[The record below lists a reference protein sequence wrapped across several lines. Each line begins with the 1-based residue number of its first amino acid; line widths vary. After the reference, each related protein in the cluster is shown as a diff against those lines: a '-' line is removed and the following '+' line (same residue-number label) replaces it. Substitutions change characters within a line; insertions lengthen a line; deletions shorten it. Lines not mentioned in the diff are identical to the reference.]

1 MGVADS
7 GVLRHT
13 AARIIPTMHYVD
25 ATAAIEWLCEAF
37 GFEEHLVV
45 PGKDGAI
52 THAQLVFGDGMIM
65 LGTIRDD
72 DLGVLQ
78 RPPKPLGGI
87 GSQSVYIV
95 VEDADAHYER
105 AVAAGAEIV
114 LDIEDQAHGGRG
126 YSCRDPEGHA
136 WHFGTY
142 DPLK

>member
-1 MGVADS
+1 MGVANS
-7 GVLRHT
+7 GVLHHA

-45 PGKDGAI
+45 PGEDGAI

-72 DLGVLQ
+72 DFGVRQ
-78 RPPKPLGGI
+78 RPPKLLGGI

-95 VEDADAHYER
+95 VGDADAHYER

-114 LDIEDQAHGGRG
+114 RPRLFV
-126 YSCRDPEGHA
+126 P
-136 WHFGTY
+136 
-142 DPLK
+142 